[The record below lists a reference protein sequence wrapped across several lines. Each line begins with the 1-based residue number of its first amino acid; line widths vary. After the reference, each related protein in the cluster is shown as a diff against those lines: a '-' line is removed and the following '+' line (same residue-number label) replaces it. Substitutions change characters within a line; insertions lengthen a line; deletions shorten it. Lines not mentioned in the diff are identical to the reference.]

1 MATAKKLASGSWNCK
16 VYSHTEDILQAD
28 GSTKKK
34 RIYKSFTCDIP
45 GPKGK
50 RKCEQLAAEWAA
62 TKEISIVTP
71 NITVGEAID
80 KYIQQRSAVL
90 SPSTVKEYKAS
101 RKRDLQELMDV
112 KLDVLT
118 QEQIQKAINRKCLT
132 HSPKTVRNMHGLLT
146 AAISAYRPDFAIKTD
161 LPKKKRPSLYI
172 PSDADVK
179 RIMEFA
185 KGTPMEIPILLAA
198 FGPMRRSEICALD
211 SDHINGNIVHV
222 EYAMVQNEDK
232 EWVIKVP
239 KTFAGDRFIDFPD
252 FVAEK
257 LRGKKG
263 QIVELNPMAVTHRF
277 ARMLKKLNIQHFRFH
292 DLRHYSASIQHAL
305 GIPDAYIMQR
315 GGWEDDTVLK
325 SVYRHAMDQEQSNM
339 NKKANIYFEQTFM
352 QHEMQ
357 HKTKKAL

>member
-118 QEQIQKAINRKCLT
+118 QEQIQKAINRECLT
-132 HSPKTVRNMHGLLT
+132 HSPKTVRNMQWTFNCCYLCLSPRFCDKNRLAKEETAITLHSFRCGCKTHHGIRQRHT
-146 AAISAYRPDFAIKTD
+146 YGNPDSF
-161 LPKKKRPSLYI
+161 S
-172 PSDADVK
+172 S
-179 RIMEFA
+179 F
-185 KGTPMEIPILLAA
+185 
-198 FGPMRRSEICALD
+198 
-211 SDHINGNIVHV
+211 
-222 EYAMVQNEDK
+222 
-232 EWVIKVP
+232 W
-239 KTFAGDRFIDFPD
+239 
-252 FVAEK
+252 
-257 LRGKKG
+257 
-263 QIVELNPMAVTHRF
+263 
-277 ARMLKKLNIQHFRFH
+277 
-292 DLRHYSASIQHAL
+292 
-305 GIPDAYIMQR
+305 PDAQ
-315 GGWEDDTVLK
+315 V
-325 SVYRHAMDQEQSNM
+325 
-339 NKKANIYFEQTFM
+339 
-352 QHEMQ
+352 
-357 HKTKKAL
+357 

>member
-118 QEQIQKAINRKCLT
+118 QEQIQKAINRECLT

-257 LRGKKG
+257 LRGK
-263 QIVELNPMAVTHRF
+263 RD
-277 ARMLKKLNIQHFRFH
+277 KLW
-292 DLRHYSASIQHAL
+292 S
-305 GIPDAYIMQR
+305 
-315 GGWEDDTVLK
+315 
-325 SVYRHAMDQEQSNM
+325 
-339 NKKANIYFEQTFM
+339 
-352 QHEMQ
+352 
-357 HKTKKAL
+357 